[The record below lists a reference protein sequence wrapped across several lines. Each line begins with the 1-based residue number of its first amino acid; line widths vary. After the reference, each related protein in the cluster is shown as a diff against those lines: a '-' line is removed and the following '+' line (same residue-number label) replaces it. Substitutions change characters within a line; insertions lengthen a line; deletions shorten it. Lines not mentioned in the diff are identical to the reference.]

1 MLDAISTQCAAP
13 KGGGAAGAARPDG
26 TDELGR
32 EAEALR
38 TTMLADPAAV
48 SGGALAAAINAV
60 GEYRPWEEGAQR
72 LLVSEL
78 RREHST
84 VLANPPEAR
93 PRPEQHPLR
102 ALPLAAG
109 LSTEVWAK
117 KPSFFG
123 DHPTGTNYELSEDAA
138 HVDYFVRRRP
148 PPLCVP
154 HHYFSLDP
162 PHICSPLTA
171 CCR

>member
-1 MLDAISTQCAAP
+1 MHIRDLLIYFKYIRLICSQC
-13 KGGGAAGAARPDG
+13 
-26 TDELGR
+26 
-32 EAEALR
+32 
-38 TTMLADPAAV
+38 
-48 SGGALAAAINAV
+48 
-60 GEYRPWEEGAQR
+60 
-72 LLVSEL
+72 
-78 RREHST
+78 
-84 VLANPPEAR
+84 
-93 PRPEQHPLR
+93 